1 MTGCPIEWRKPRK
14 VTPPL
19 VSIVKEV
26 VLSNLRMGGLTGI
39 LTRDVSRCA
48 FSSMWLPSQRTDKS
62 NHHPA
67 GEGAMYPDGYGQR
80 VLVVDDDANV
90 RSLLSVLLRYEGYNV
105 FEVGD
110 GLDAFQE
117 LKKRHFDVVI
127 SDYRMPRFDGMQL
140 LAVCRIAWPE
150 TAVVIVSGEDSD
162 WTDRAIRGGAHAW
175 VKKPWERT
183 HLIGVLRQAI
193 EKVSARTAPQQVR
206 A

>member
-1 MTGCPIEWRKPRK
+1 MCIPKQIDHRCAEQTDAH
-14 VTPPL
+14 TQHA
-19 VSIVKEV
+19 VKEGV
-26 VLSNLRMGGLTGI
+26 
-39 LTRDVSRCA
+39 
-48 FSSMWLPSQRTDKS
+48 
-62 NHHPA
+62 
-67 GEGAMYPDGYGQR
+67 MYPEGYGQR

-90 RSLLSVLLRYEGYNV
+90 RSLLSVLLTYEGYNV
-105 FEVGD
+105 FEAGD

-127 SDYRMPRFDGMQL
+127 SDYHMPRFDGMQL

-162 WTDRAIRGGAHAW
+162 WTDRAIRGGAHAC

-183 HLIGVLRQAI
+183 HLIGELRQAI
-193 EKVSARTAPQQVR
+193 GKVSARTAPQQVR